1 MHRRNFLQ
9 LATVASACAATPTDL
24 PKYKV
29 VSAFSP
35 SPNPGMPGPYPGKA
49 VRVHSEKSVDTATHK
64 INDAKVREHLSAEE
78 IARLM
83 DPKNY
88 IGSATEM
95 AKKVLSTLD
104 RKL

>member
-1 MHRRNFLQ
+1 MSRQ
-9 LATVASACAATPTDL
+9 SDATPCPSL
-24 PKYKV
+24 P
-29 VSAFSP
+29 
-35 SPNPGMPGPYPGKA
+35 
-49 VRVHSEKSVDTATHK
+49 
-64 INDAKVREHLSAEE
+64 EE